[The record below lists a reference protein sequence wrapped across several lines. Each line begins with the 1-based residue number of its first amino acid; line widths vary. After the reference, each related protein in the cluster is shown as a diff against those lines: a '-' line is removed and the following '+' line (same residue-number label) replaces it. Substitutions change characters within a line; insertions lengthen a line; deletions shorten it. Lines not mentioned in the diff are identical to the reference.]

1 MSTKYLWDKKNIV
14 AAVVLGLGISSSAM
28 ADTKIPVV
36 ASFSILG
43 DLVSQVGGEHV
54 TVKDLVGINGDV
66 HTYSPAPMDAVAV
79 KDARLVVI
87 NGLGLEGWLPR
98 LMESAH
104 FKGVEVVASN
114 GINKL
119 TLAKEQCDH
128 HHHPVTEEKCDCDHH
143 NNNHHHGVY
152 DPHAWNSVT
161 NVKTYV
167 KNIEAGLVKV
177 DPANA
182 SDYQHNAQVYLQKLD
197 KLQLDIQQQFA
208 NIPASQRVIITSHDA
223 FQYFSRDYDVTFL
236 APQGTS
242 TDAEASAADVANI
255 INQVRDDH
263 VRAVFI
269 ENITDNRMVEQIS
282 QETGAKIGGKLYSDA
297 LSGPNEPASSYIKLM
312 EHNTATI
319 SNALK

>member
-1 MSTKYLWDKKNIV
+1 MSTKYFWNKKNIITV
-14 AAVVLGLGISSSAM
+14 VVLSLGVSSSAM

-43 DLVSQVGGEHV
+43 DLVSQVGGDHV
-54 TVKDLVGINGDV
+54 TVKDLVGVNGDV

-79 KDARLVVI
+79 KDAQLVVI

-104 FKGVEVVASN
+104 FKGIEVVASK
-114 GINKL
+114 GINTL
-119 TLAKEQCDH
+119 TLAEEGCDQHHSAAKES
-128 HHHPVTEEKCDCDHH
+128 CDHH
-143 NNNHHHGVY
+143 NHHHHGVY

-161 NVKTYV
+161 NVKIYV
-167 KNIEAGLVKV
+167 KNIEAGLMKI
-177 DPANA
+177 DPAHT
-182 SDYQHNAQVYLQKLD
+182 SDYQHNAQAYLQKLD
-197 KLQLDIQQQFA
+197 KLQLDIKQQFA
-208 NIPASQRVIITSHDA
+208 KIPASQRVIVTSHDA

-242 TDAEASAADVANI
+242 TDAEASAADVAKI

-269 ENITDNRMVEQIS
+269 ENITDNRMIEQIS

-297 LSGPNEPASSYIKLM
+297 LSGLNEPASSYIKMM

>member
-128 HHHPVTEEKCDCDHH
+128 
-143 NNNHHHGVY
+143 HHHGVY

>member
-1 MSTKYLWDKKNIV
+1 MSMKYFWNKKNIITV
-14 AAVVLGLGISSSAM
+14 VVLSLGVSSSAM

-43 DLVSQVGGEHV
+43 DLVSQVGGDHV
-54 TVKDLVGINGDV
+54 TVKDLVGVNGDV

-79 KDARLVVI
+79 KDAQLVVI

-104 FKGVEVVASN
+104 FKGIEVVASK
-114 GINKL
+114 GINTL
-119 TLAKEQCDH
+119 TLAEEGCDQHHSTAKES
-128 HHHPVTEEKCDCDHH
+128 CDHH
-143 NNNHHHGVY
+143 NHHHHGVY

-161 NVKTYV
+161 NVKIYV
-167 KNIEAGLVKV
+167 KNIEAGLMKI
-177 DPANA
+177 DPAHA
-182 SDYQHNAQVYLQKLD
+182 SDYQHNAQAYLQKLD
-197 KLQLDIQQQFA
+197 KLQLDIKQQFA
-208 NIPASQRVIITSHDA
+208 KIPASQRVIVTSHDA

-242 TDAEASAADVANI
+242 TDAEASAADVAKI

-269 ENITDNRMVEQIS
+269 ENITDNRMIEQIS

-297 LSGPNEPASSYIKLM
+297 LSGPNEPASSYIKMM
-312 EHNTATI
+312 EYNTATI